1 MRYEGA
7 AVRQPR
13 SATPLVL
20 VLAAVLAFFAREGVA
35 RAEPVVDLYT
45 VGQGSYLYS
54 TYGHAILCVREAG
67 TKAAEGK
74 GACYDYGVA
83 DKEDT
88 LHVLWASLR
97 GVAIF
102 TPVKIDDRTLVSF
115 FEEQGRAIE
124 RQTLPLADEEARALA
139 TRLERDVTTRW
150 SYAYHPIS
158 ANCATQLRDRIDE
171 ATKGRLR
178 AGLADPGK
186 ATFRQ
191 RFDAGLTGRMFELA
205 ALALAMGPTTDRAP
219 NGWEAMYLPD
229 GLRDGVKE
237 RFGVA
242 PEALAERQAVL
253 LPTSAAGG
261 RLALFV
267 LAFALFLTIRLGARR
282 NRLARATT
290 IVGLALGV
298 LALAIDVTALVS
310 TWPEFSR
317 NWCLLVLLPTDL
329 ALGFLPRRHLTPYVR
344 ARLGMVLVVALLE
357 LVGVLAQPLLVAV
370 ALVALPMAGL
380 LGALRAATRSEAE
393 TGAAPVSTAATKAT
407 ARAA

>member
-1 MRYEGA
+1 MRA
-7 AVRQPR
+7 PAVRSPR
-13 SATPLVL
+13 SSSPLLLFV
-20 VLAAVLAFFAREGVA
+20 AAFLAFFAREGVA

-54 TYGHAILCVREAG
+54 TYGHSILCVREAS
-67 TKAAEGK
+67 TKAADGK

-83 DKEDT
+83 DEEDT

-115 FEEQGRAIE
+115 FEGQGRAIE
-124 RQTLPLADEEARALA
+124 RQTLPLAEDEARALA
-139 TRLERDVTTRW
+139 ARLEQDVTTRW
-150 SYAYHPIS
+150 SYAYHAIS

-205 ALALAMGPTTDRAP
+205 ALALILGPTADRAP
-219 NGWEAMYLPD
+219 NGWEAMFMPD

-237 RFGVA
+237 RLGVS
-242 PEALAERQAVL
+242 PEALAERQAVI

-261 RLALFV
+261 RLALVV
-267 LAFALFLTIRLGARR
+267 LAFALFLVVRLGARR

-290 IVGLALGV
+290 IVGLVLGV
-298 LALAIDVTALVS
+298 LAIAIDLTALVS

-317 NWCLLVLLPTDL
+317 NWALLVLLPTDL
-329 ALGFLPRRHLTPYVR
+329 ALGLLPAPKLVTYVR
-344 ARLGMVLVVALLE
+344 ARLGTVLVLALLE
-357 LVGVLAQPLLVAV
+357 LVGVIAQPLLVSV

-380 LGALRAATRSEAE
+380 LGADRKS
-393 TGAAPVSTAATKAT
+393 VV
-407 ARAA
+407 